1 MTFASPFWLLLALP
15 LFARI
20 ALVVRDRRKRFG
32 AFTVSSLNLVSPK
45 LPFRARFAGLPFVLE
60 CVAALLMI
68 IALARPQRITRL
80 ASNDRYGVDIVVAL
94 DASGSMAAEDFR
106 PRNRFAVA
114 KDLIGEFISKRQ
126 DDRIGIVTF
135 GVRAATRV
143 PITYDREI
151 AQSILD
157 KAQVG
162 ENGDGTAIGHAIATA
177 VNRLRSSK
185 TRSRIIIL
193 VTDGVN
199 NAGSIEPMTAANIA
213 SKLGIKIYTIGVG
226 SRGDSNGEVWYPIK
240 RVDPLTGEMKNEYQK
255 IRADLDEETLSNIA
269 HTTGGEYF
277 RATDAQTMSQI
288 LNRIDSLEKTKLMAP
303 KSEKVN
309 ELYTGVLGAALGA
322 LALSLFS
329 GETLWQK
336 ISA

>member
-1 MTFASPFWLLLALP
+1 MTHFASPLWLLAALP
-15 LFARI
+15 LAARI
-20 ALVVRDRRKRFG
+20 ALLIRDRRRHFG

-45 LPFRARFAGLPFVLE
+45 LPLRARFAGLPFVLE
-60 CVAALLMI
+60 CAAALLMI
-68 IALARPQRITRL
+68 VALARPQRVLRL
-80 ASNDRYGVDIVVAL
+80 ATNDRYGIDIVVAL

-114 KDLIGEFISKRQ
+114 KDLIGEFISRRQ

-143 PITYDREI
+143 PITYDRDI
-151 AQSILD
+151 AQAILD

-177 VNRLRSSK
+177 INRLRTSR
-185 TRSRIIIL
+185 TQTRIIIL

-199 NAGSIEPMTAANIA
+199 NAGSIEPMTAASIA
-213 SKLGIKIYTIGVG
+213 AKYGIKIYTIGVG
-226 SRGDSNGEVWYPIK
+226 SRGAVPIPIK
-240 RVDPLTGEMKNEYQK
+240 REDPLTGEIITSYQM
-255 IRADLDEETLSNIA
+255 IRADLDEETLSAIA
-269 HTTGGEYF
+269 KTTGGEYF
-277 RATDAQTMSQI
+277 RATDARAMSGI
-288 LNRIDSLEKTKLMAP
+288 LNRIDSLEKTRLTAP
-303 KSEKVN
+303 KSERID
-309 ELYTGVLGAALGA
+309 ELYTAPLAAAFGA
-322 LALSLFS
+322 LALALLS

>member
-1 MTFASPFWLLLALP
+1 MTPHFASPLWLIAALL
-15 LFARI
+15 I
-20 ALVVRDRRKRFG
+20 ALRVALLIRDRRRHFG
-32 AFTVSSLNLVSPK
+32 AFTISSLNLISPK
-45 LPFRARFAGLPFVLE
+45 LPVRARFAGLPFVLE
-60 CVAALLMI
+60 CAAALLMI
-68 IALARPQRITRL
+68 LALARPQRITRL
-80 ASNDRYGVDIVVAL
+80 ATNDRYGVDIVIAL

-114 KDLIGEFISKRQ
+114 KDLIGDFISRRQ

-143 PITYDREI
+143 PITYDRDI
-151 AQSILD
+151 AQAILD

-177 VNRLRSSK
+177 VNRLRTSK

-213 SKLGIKIYTIGVG
+213 AKYGIKIYTVGVG
-226 SRGDSNGEVWYPIK
+226 SRGAVPIPIK
-240 RVDPLTGEMKNEYQK
+240 REDPLTGEVITSYQL
-255 IRADLDEETLSNIA
+255 IRADLDEETLSAIA
-269 HTTGGEYF
+269 KTTGGEYF
-277 RATDAQTMSQI
+277 RATDARTMSGV
-288 LNRIDSLEKTKLMAP
+288 LNRIDSLEKTRLTAP
-303 KSEKVN
+303 KSERVD
-309 ELYTGVLGAALGA
+309 ELYDTPLAAALGVLA
-322 LALSLFS
+322 LALLS

>member
-1 MTFASPFWLLLALP
+1 MTHFASPLWLLVAL
-15 LFARI
+15 LVVARI
-20 ALVVRDRRKRFG
+20 ALVVRDRRRKFG
-32 AFTVSSLNLVSPK
+32 AFTVSSLNLVSPR
-45 LPFRARFAGLPFVLE
+45 LPVRARFAGLPFVFE
-60 CVAALLMI
+60 CLAALLMI
-68 IALARPQRITRL
+68 VALARPQKVTRL
-80 ASNDRYGVDIVVAL
+80 ATNDRYGVDIVVAL

-143 PITYDREI
+143 PITYDRDI
-151 AQSILD
+151 AQAILD

-177 VNRLRSSK
+177 VNRLRTSK

-213 SKLGIKIYTIGVG
+213 SKVGIKIYTIGVG
-226 SRGDSNGEVWYPIK
+226 SRGAVPIPIK
-240 RVDPLTGEMKNEYQK
+240 REDPLTGEIVTSYQL
-255 IRADLDEETLSNIA
+255 IRADLDEDTLQAIA

-277 RATDAQTMSQI
+277 RATDAQTMSRV
-288 LNRIDSLEKTKLMAP
+288 LNRIDSLEKTKLTAP
-303 KSEKVN
+303 KSERID
-309 ELYTGVLGAALGA
+309 ELYTTPLAAAFGA
-322 LALSLFS
+322 LALALLS

>member
-1 MTFASPFWLLLALP
+1 MSTHFASPLWLLAAL
-15 LFARI
+15 LIAARI
-20 ALVVRDRRKRFG
+20 VLLVRDRRRRFG
-32 AFTVSSLNLVSPK
+32 AFTIPSLNLLSPK
-45 LPFRARFAGLPFVLE
+45 LPAGARFAGLPFVLE

-80 ASNDRYGVDIVVAL
+80 ASNERYGIDIVVAL

-106 PRNRFAVA
+106 PRNRFGVA
-114 KDLIGEFISKRQ
+114 KDLIGDFISRRQ

-143 PITYDREI
+143 PITYDRDI
-151 AQSILD
+151 AQAILD

-177 VNRLRSSK
+177 INRLRTSK

-199 NAGSIEPMTAANIA
+199 NAGSIEPITAANIA
-213 SKLGIKIYTIGVG
+213 AKYGIKIYTIGVG
-226 SRGDSNGEVWYPIK
+226 SRGAVPVPIK
-240 RVDPLTGEMKNEYQK
+240 REDPLTGEVVTQYQL
-255 IRADLDEETLSNIA
+255 IRADLDEETLGAIA
-269 HTTGGEYF
+269 RTTGGEYF
-277 RATDAQTMSQI
+277 RATDAQTMGHI
-288 LNRIDSLEKTKLMAP
+288 LNRIDSLEKTRLTAP
-303 KSEKVN
+303 KSEKID
-309 ELYTGVLGAALGA
+309 ELYTSPLAAALGA
-322 LALSLFS
+322 FALALLS